1 MDPVSAI
8 VTALA
13 LGATA
18 ALNATVGQV
27 VKDAYD
33 ALKDRIRSRYVKV
46 SPDLDQLEQT
56 PDSKSRRDVIKEGL
70 AREGIQHDPELPQLA
85 AQAQALVE
93 LIQSRAPEAAAA
105 IGVNLEVVNAV
116 NLRLA
121 EIAATGTGVQVKKGE
136 FSGDIDIRNV
146 RAGFG
151 NVDPTTKN

>member
-33 ALKDRIRSRYVKV
+33 SLKDRIRSRYAKV
-46 SPDLDQLEQT
+46 IPDLDQLEQT
-56 PDSKSRRDVIKEGL
+56 PDSETRRAVIEEGL
-70 AREGIQHDPELPQLA
+70 VRDGAQQDPELPQLA

-93 LIQSRAPEAAAA
+93 LIQSRAPEVAAA
-105 IGVNLEVVNAV
+105 IGVNLEDVKAV

-121 EIAATGTGVQVKKGE
+121 EIAATGTGVQVKKGK
-136 FSGDIDIRNV
+136 FSGDIDMKGV
-146 RAGFG
+146 RAGFRES
-151 NVDPTTKN
+151 DK